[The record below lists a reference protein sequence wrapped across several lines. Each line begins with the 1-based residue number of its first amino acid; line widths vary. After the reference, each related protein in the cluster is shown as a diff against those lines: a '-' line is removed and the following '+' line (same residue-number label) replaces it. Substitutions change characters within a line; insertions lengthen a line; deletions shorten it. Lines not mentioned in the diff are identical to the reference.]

1 MSKLMKPTESDIRR
15 IDLLI
20 DRYFE
25 AETTEAEERELRLA
39 LAATKCRSAKI
50 DEARAVLGYLAI
62 GRNEARRRRI
72 FTLPHVAAAAAVAAV
87 CAAVALPLMQRAD
100 SGADRCVAYVGR
112 TEPKERIIQKVG
124 QQLRIN
130 RSKLKDASD
139 TNTDFDDIDSAI
151 QSGYYLKQGLANNED
166 LYYMHILL
174 TVTAPTPEDLEWKQH
189 ELKKLLL
196 SQDMRVSSCHFREEQ
211 AFLSASRARI

>member
-25 AETTEAEERELRLA
+25 AEATEAEERELRLA

-72 FTLPHVAAAAAVAAV
+72 FTLPRVAAAAVAAV

-112 TEPKERIIQKVG
+112 TEITDSRRVLQMMQSDLALMGEASQSLESDVAS
-124 QQLRIN
+124 QLSTLFN
-130 RSKLKDASD
+130 
-139 TNTDFDDIDSAI
+139 SAL
-151 QSGYYLKQGLANNED
+151 Q
-166 LYYMHILL
+166 
-174 TVTAPTPEDLEWKQH
+174 
-189 ELKKLLL
+189 
-196 SQDMRVSSCHFREEQ
+196 
-211 AFLSASRARI
+211 

>member
-1 MSKLMKPTESDIRR
+1 MKPTESDIRR

-25 AETTEAEERELRLA
+25 AKTTEAEERELRLA

-72 FTLPHVAAAAAVAAV
+72 FTLPRVAAAAAAVAAV

-112 TEPKERIIQKVG
+112 TEITDSRRVLQMMHSDLALMGEASQSLESDVAS
-124 QQLRIN
+124 QLSTLFN
-130 RSKLKDASD
+130 
-139 TNTDFDDIDSAI
+139 SAL
-151 QSGYYLKQGLANNED
+151 Q
-166 LYYMHILL
+166 
-174 TVTAPTPEDLEWKQH
+174 
-189 ELKKLLL
+189 
-196 SQDMRVSSCHFREEQ
+196 
-211 AFLSASRARI
+211 

>member
-1 MSKLMKPTESDIRR
+1 MKPTESDIRR

-25 AETTEAEERELRLA
+25 AEATEAEERELRLA

-72 FTLPHVAAAAAVAAV
+72 FTLPRVAAAAAAVAAV

-112 TEPKERIIQKVG
+112 TEITDSRRVLQMMHSDLALMGEASQSLESDVAS
-124 QQLRIN
+124 QLSTLFN
-130 RSKLKDASD
+130 
-139 TNTDFDDIDSAI
+139 SAL
-151 QSGYYLKQGLANNED
+151 Q
-166 LYYMHILL
+166 
-174 TVTAPTPEDLEWKQH
+174 
-189 ELKKLLL
+189 
-196 SQDMRVSSCHFREEQ
+196 
-211 AFLSASRARI
+211 

>member
-25 AETTEAEERELRLA
+25 AEATEAEERELRLA

-62 GRNEARRRRI
+62 GRNEARRPRI
-72 FTLPHVAAAAAVAAV
+72 FTLPHVAAAAAVAAAAV

-100 SGADRCVAYVGR
+100 SDADRCVAYVGR
-112 TEPKERIIQKVG
+112 TEITDSRRVLQMMHSDLALMGEASQSLESDVTS
-124 QQLRIN
+124 QLSTLFN
-130 RSKLKDASD
+130 
-139 TNTDFDDIDSAI
+139 SAL
-151 QSGYYLKQGLANNED
+151 Q
-166 LYYMHILL
+166 
-174 TVTAPTPEDLEWKQH
+174 
-189 ELKKLLL
+189 
-196 SQDMRVSSCHFREEQ
+196 
-211 AFLSASRARI
+211 

>member
-1 MSKLMKPTESDIRR
+1 MKPTESDIRR

-25 AETTEAEERELRLA
+25 AEATEAEERELRLA

-72 FTLPHVAAAAAVAAV
+72 FTLPRVAAAAVAAV

-112 TEPKERIIQKVG
+112 TEITDSRRVLQMMQSDLALMGEASQSLESDVAS
-124 QQLRIN
+124 QLSTLFN
-130 RSKLKDASD
+130 
-139 TNTDFDDIDSAI
+139 SAL
-151 QSGYYLKQGLANNED
+151 Q
-166 LYYMHILL
+166 
-174 TVTAPTPEDLEWKQH
+174 
-189 ELKKLLL
+189 
-196 SQDMRVSSCHFREEQ
+196 
-211 AFLSASRARI
+211 

>member
-50 DEARAVLGYLAI
+50 DEARAVLGYLAV

-72 FTLPHVAAAAAVAAV
+72 FTLPRVAAAAAVAAV
-87 CAAVALPLMQRAD
+87 CTAVALPLMQRAD

-112 TEPKERIIQKVG
+112 TEITDSRRVLQMMHSDLALMGEASQSLESDVAS
-124 QQLRIN
+124 QLSTLFN
-130 RSKLKDASD
+130 
-139 TNTDFDDIDSAI
+139 SA
-151 QSGYYLKQGLANNED
+151 E
-166 LYYMHILL
+166 
-174 TVTAPTPEDLEWKQH
+174 P
-189 ELKKLLL
+189 
-196 SQDMRVSSCHFREEQ
+196 
-211 AFLSASRARI
+211 

>member
-1 MSKLMKPTESDIRR
+1 MKPTESDIRR

-50 DEARAVLGYLAI
+50 DEARAVMGYLAI

-72 FTLPHVAAAAAVAAV
+72 FTLPRVAAVAAV

-112 TEPKERIIQKVG
+112 TEITDSRRVLQMMHSDLALMGEASQSLESDVAS
-124 QQLRIN
+124 QLSTLFN
-130 RSKLKDASD
+130 
-139 TNTDFDDIDSAI
+139 SA
-151 QSGYYLKQGLANNED
+151 E
-166 LYYMHILL
+166 
-174 TVTAPTPEDLEWKQH
+174 P
-189 ELKKLLL
+189 
-196 SQDMRVSSCHFREEQ
+196 
-211 AFLSASRARI
+211 

>member
-112 TEPKERIIQKVG
+112 TEITDSRRVLQMMHSDLALMGEASQSLESDVTS
-124 QQLRIN
+124 QLSTLFN
-130 RSKLKDASD
+130 
-139 TNTDFDDIDSAI
+139 SA
-151 QSGYYLKQGLANNED
+151 E
-166 LYYMHILL
+166 
-174 TVTAPTPEDLEWKQH
+174 P
-189 ELKKLLL
+189 
-196 SQDMRVSSCHFREEQ
+196 
-211 AFLSASRARI
+211 

>member
-1 MSKLMKPTESDIRR
+1 MKPTESDIRR

-25 AETTEAEERELRLA
+25 AEATEAEERELRLA

-50 DEARAVLGYLAI
+50 DEARAVMGYLAI

-72 FTLPHVAAAAAVAAV
+72 FTLPRVAAVAAV

-112 TEPKERIIQKVG
+112 TEITDSRRVLQMMHSDLALMGEASQSLESDVAS
-124 QQLRIN
+124 QLSTLFN
-130 RSKLKDASD
+130 
-139 TNTDFDDIDSAI
+139 SA
-151 QSGYYLKQGLANNED
+151 E
-166 LYYMHILL
+166 
-174 TVTAPTPEDLEWKQH
+174 P
-189 ELKKLLL
+189 
-196 SQDMRVSSCHFREEQ
+196 
-211 AFLSASRARI
+211 

>member
-25 AETTEAEERELRLA
+25 AEATEAEERELRLA

-50 DEARAVLGYLAI
+50 DEARAVLGYLAL

-72 FTLPHVAAAAAVAAV
+72 FTLPHVAAAAAVAAAA

-112 TEPKERIIQKVG
+112 TEITDSRRVLQMMHSDLALMGEASQSLESDVAS
-124 QQLRIN
+124 QLSTLFN
-130 RSKLKDASD
+130 
-139 TNTDFDDIDSAI
+139 SAL
-151 QSGYYLKQGLANNED
+151 Q
-166 LYYMHILL
+166 
-174 TVTAPTPEDLEWKQH
+174 
-189 ELKKLLL
+189 
-196 SQDMRVSSCHFREEQ
+196 
-211 AFLSASRARI
+211 